1 MTATGTLAK
10 KLLVIEDDRE
20 LIDLLTLHLTA
31 EGYQVD
37 AAADGEAGLRAF
49 ESGQYGL
56 VILDWML
63 PSTSGIDVLREIRSG
78 DVRTPVLMLTA
89 RGEEA
94 DKVLGLEL
102 GCDDYLTKPFSMR
115 ELTLRMRAV
124 LRRATPAPTATPV
137 PPTATPEAAAAATTP
152 EPTAEPGDLSF
163 SETSETFP
171 FNQDYFRVAAK
182 VVNAAG
188 TPLDGY
194 YLRILNETTG
204 QQWISDPSE
213 DVWQVTAP
221 NAAFADYREANATFD
236 TRGKAPLAASA
247 YAVWLV
253 DGRGHQLSP
262 VVRLAQNDDEFQWLY
277 VVFTSQ

>member
-102 GCDDYLTKPFSMR
+102 GCDDYLTKPFSIR
-115 ELTLRMRAV
+115 ELTARIKVLHRRIERAEELARIASGDRIIDLGPLKIDHGKRKVQVGGEPVQLTVKEYDLLYTLASRPGRTYSRRQLLDLVWDQDTDVYEHTVNSHVNRLRNKIEDNPNRPRLILTV
-124 LRRATPAPTATPV
+124 W
-137 PPTATPEAAAAATTP
+137 
-152 EPTAEPGDLSF
+152 GI
-163 SETSETFP
+163 
-171 FNQDYFRVAAK
+171 
-182 VVNAAG
+182 
-188 TPLDGY
+188 GY
-194 YLRILNETTG
+194 RFTE
-204 QQWISDPSE
+204 
-213 DVWQVTAP
+213 
-221 NAAFADYREANATFD
+221 
-236 TRGKAPLAASA
+236 
-247 YAVWLV
+247 
-253 DGRGHQLSP
+253 
-262 VVRLAQNDDEFQWLY
+262 EFL
-277 VVFTSQ
+277 